1 MPDLSIPPGHDRPG
15 APGGAPGRTGPRLVA
30 ALAIAAATVAAA
42 APLPRSSQAAP
53 PSAPAEATPSRT
65 PPTAPQAPEP
75 IGAFL
80 RVPLDHEQP
89 SGATIELYYELGAPF
104 DRRLPTL
111 LVVADGQQFYI
122 RRGAMSDL
130 QASLFGPGFN
140 VVGLVGRGLT
150 PEAVKAALGPEG
162 RPDWEKSW
170 RLFRAEQWIED
181 LETLRATLVGRR
193 SRVLLFGQS
202 GGALLVRQYL
212 AVHGDHVRRAVSAAP
227 VEPFL
232 VGGMGLATDR
242 FWEEIGAGGRELQD
256 AMLSAIARF
265 GSDRVALAMTL
276 QRQNFFVP
284 RDRLGEERAHLI
296 RALAAGETDTY
307 ARARDEYQVA
317 EAKVLLDLPEG
328 IPARVRMYE
337 LFQPSDGLARLAGSG
352 FHPDLENQRNFAAPL
367 LDLMA
372 RGRIEAPALDR
383 GAFHRLA
390 TEILVIGGRW
400 DHTVDYRTVFVQ
412 AAGYAHGTLF
422 LADDDHMLGRLKA
435 GGDPARLSAGF
446 LRDGPASEAW
456 REALARAAPLR
467 FSEP

>member
-15 APGGAPGRTGPRLVA
+15 APGGAPVRTMSRLVA
-30 ALAIAAATVAAA
+30 ALAIAAATVAA
-42 APLPRSSQAAP
+42 
-53 PSAPAEATPSRT
+53 EATPTRPPPSESR
-65 PPTAPQAPEP
+65 APEP
-75 IGAFL
+75 IGASL
-80 RVPLDHEQP
+80 RVSLDHEQP
-89 SGATIELYYELGAPF
+89 SGPTIELYYELGAPF
-104 DRRLPTL
+104 DRDLPTV
-111 LVVADGQQFYI
+111 LVVADGQQFYLH
-122 RRGAMSDL
+122 RGAMPEL
-130 QASLFGPGFN
+130 QARLFGPGFN

-150 PEAVKAALGPEG
+150 PEAVKAVLTPDG
-162 RPDWEKSW
+162 RPDWERAW
-170 RLFRAEQWIED
+170 RLFRASQWIED
-181 LETLRATLVGRR
+181 LEDLRTTLVGRR
-193 SRVLLFGQS
+193 GRVLLFGQS
-202 GGALLVRQYL
+202 GGSLLVRQYL
-212 AVHGDHVRRAVSAAP
+212 AVHGDRVRRVVTAVP

-232 VGGMGLATDR
+232 VGEMGLATDR

-256 AMLSAIARF
+256 AMQSAIARF
-265 GSDRVALAMTL
+265 GADRLTLAMTL

-284 RDRLGEERAHLI
+284 PDRINEERARLI
-296 RALAAGETDTY
+296 RALAAGDTDAY
-307 ARARDEYQVA
+307 AHARDEYQVA
-317 EAKVLLDLPEG
+317 EAKALLDLSEG
-328 IPARVRMYE
+328 IPSRVRLYE
-337 LFQPSDGLARLAGSG
+337 LFQPSGGLARLAGSG
-352 FHPDLENQRNFAAPL
+352 FHPDIENQRNFAAPL

-383 GAFHRLA
+383 SAFHRLA

-435 GGDPARLSAGF
+435 GGDLARLSAVF